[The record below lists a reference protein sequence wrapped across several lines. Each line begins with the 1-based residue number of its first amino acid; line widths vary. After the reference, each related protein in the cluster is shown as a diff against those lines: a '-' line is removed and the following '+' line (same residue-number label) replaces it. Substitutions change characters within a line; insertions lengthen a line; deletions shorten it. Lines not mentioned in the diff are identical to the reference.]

1 MHRLLQDIED
11 EGMAERTPAGEWEL
25 SFRLLEIAGLQLER
39 IELPTLCRPFAE
51 RMAEATRETVTINA
65 LSGLHGVCIDKV
77 RGNDGM
83 QLDMRIGAR
92 GFLYCGGAGKVMLAD
107 MTKAEQQQVLDGPF
121 TALTPKTIIDP
132 AVLGAE
138 LGHIRARGFAI
149 DDQEVLGGG
158 YCVAV
163 AILDGN
169 GRPVGANRGR
179 VPIIINTGAA
189 GTDLAISYSRAA
201 EAAGADA
208 LMVIPP
214 SFMPASADEILD
226 HYVAIDRAAGLPI
239 ILQEV
244 PQGPIPPGL
253 AVRIADACRNV
264 RYIKVETL
272 PVASKESAIADLAG
286 ARLTIFG
293 GAGGSYFIEE
303 LRRGALGTMPFCSQ
317 PADFVAVWNA
327 FRAGDERLAQQR
339 FDSTIMA
346 INRLAAQGGDIFH
359 APHKQLLVRRG
370 AIRTAFVGSPT
381 TTIDPVTVGEI
392 ADLLAQAVPVARRF
406 RSFAA

>member
-1 MHRLLQDIED
+1 M
-11 EGMAERTPAGEWEL
+11 
-25 SFRLLEIAGLQLER
+25 S
-39 IELPTLCRPFAE
+39 LPQ
-51 RMAEATRETVTINA
+51 
-65 LSGLHGVCIDKV
+65 LHGVVPILVTPFDETGRIDAESLANLV
-77 RGNDGM
+77 EFN
-83 QLDMRIGAR
+83 LS
-92 GFLYCGGAGKVMLAD
+92 AGVHGLGVALGSEIFKFD
-107 MTKAEQQQVLDGPF
+107 EAERAQV
-121 TALTPKTIIDP
+121 TA
-132 AVLGAE
+132 
-138 LGHIRARGFAI
+138 
-149 DDQEVLGGG
+149 
-158 YCVAV
+158 CV
-163 AILDGN
+163 
-169 GRPVGANRGR
+169 VGANRGR

-208 LMVIPP
+208 LMIIPP

-226 HYVAIDRAAGLPI
+226 YYIAIDRAVGLPI
-239 ILQEV
+239 ILQDV
-244 PQGPIPPGL
+244 PQAPVPPGL

-272 PVASKESAIADLAG
+272 PVTSKVSAMADLAG

-346 INRLAAQGGDIFH
+346 INRLAAQGGDIFY
-359 APHKQLLVRRG
+359 ALHKQLLVRRG
-370 AIRTAFVGSPT
+370 VIRTAFVRSPT
-381 TTIDPVTVGEI
+381 TMIDPVTAREI